1 MKPTLPAL
9 LAALALVATP
19 AVAAPTSRPDS
30 ADPRIKVLEYDP
42 WQVYRVVGA
51 FRTATQILFDDDE
64 EILHV
69 ALGDTVAWEV
79 APEANI
85 LFVKPREKHG
95 ATNLI
100 VTTRRGLETR
110 NYNFELRTRDG
121 PITAKTPDTYFQIR
135 FRYPEDEAARAGG
148 AAAQLQAMQAAAIG
162 MALDR
167 GVIAGPRNLKYTVQG
182 SSALQ
187 PSEVSDNG
195 RFTVLRFPGAR
206 DLPAFFTVNPD
217 GKEAVV
223 PFDVRGE
230 FVVLHTVG
238 SAFRLRRGDEV
249 LCIYNEAVKP
259 YGVDYGTGTGSPVVE
274 RTIRPEATR

>member
-1 MKPTLPAL
+1 MKRSMLALTAMLALAGSPAL
-9 LAALALVATP
+9 
-19 AVAAPTSRPDS
+19 AAPASRPES

-42 WQVYRVVGA
+42 WKVYPIVGA
-51 FRTATQILFDDDE
+51 FRTATQILFADNE

-79 APEANI
+79 APETNI

-100 VTTRRGLETR
+100 VTTRRGAETR

-121 PITAKTPDTYFQIR
+121 PITAKTPDTYFQVR
-135 FRYPEDEAARAGG
+135 FRYPDDEVAGS
-148 AAAQLQAMQAAAIG
+148 AVQMQAMQAAAIE

-195 RFTVLRFPGAR
+195 RFTVLRFAGAR

-217 GKEAVV
+217 GREAVV

-230 FVVLHTVG
+230 FVVLHTVAP
-238 SAFRLRRGDEV
+238 AFRLRRGDEV

-259 YGVDYGTGTGSPVVE
+259 YGVEYGTGTGSPLVE
-274 RTIRPEATR
+274 RTVRPEPSR